1 MNNDL
6 LNATRQEHEAFLA
19 DLEALAVQALV
30 TREWAPVYAHLA
42 TVTEEKIDLTD
53 SFKSEVDFVEA
64 ISFINRLL
72 GGASTKDLPRPGADS
87 FSKPTRAIFFGGDGA
102 DDTVRWLNA

>member
-6 LNATRQEHEAFLA
+6 LNATRQEHEAFLT
-19 DLEALAVQALV
+19 DLESLAVQALV

-42 TVTEEKIDLTD
+42 TVTDEKIDLTD
-53 SFKSEVDFVEA
+53 SFKSEADFVEA

-72 GGASTKDLPRPGADS
+72 GEASTKTLAGSGADS
-87 FSKPTRAIFFGGDGA
+87 FSQTELTLDKD
-102 DDTVRWLNA
+102 